1 MTDYNNYADEL
12 AGNLPEPN
20 QLVMIN
26 RKCDRKNRFFNI
38 ADWSEEQIQEKINQ
52 YPRNMWMPLRRIK
65 P

>member
-1 MTDYNNYADEL
+1 MT
-12 AGNLPEPN
+12 EPN

-38 ADWSEEQIQEKINQ
+38 SDWSEEQIQEKINQ
-52 YPRNMWMPLRRIK
+52 YPRNMWMPLRRVK